1 MSEERYGVR
10 RIEESG
16 WLPGTWS
23 RVRVLII
30 LGLLLV
36 AATFLVIS
44 QAGEREAGLREAAG
58 LDATARAGLI
68 GAEVRAATAAAHA
81 VGTVVRQA
89 RTIPAGIESVAEDL
103 LASLPPGTAFWLQ
116 PGGTVSRVLPAGI
129 APEGLMGRDL
139 AQDTT
144 FGSWVQALRDGGTV
158 GTVAPIRLDDGSQV
172 VLVQVPVLLPG
183 PGASET
189 FWGFV
194 GAALPLPALL
204 EAADLAGLEGAGY
217 RHALYVDATGEY
229 GLAGEPR
236 SALDDPVSHRIAL
249 PSATWILSLE
259 PRGGW
264 QSPLI
269 LARDALLALIA
280 ALVLTLLVAG
290 IEGMRAARIRADTA
304 AREAAEQRD
313 LLRTVLGSMAEGV
326 AAFDPDLRLSVYNE
340 RWAAIRGYP
349 QRMVEAGRP
358 LEEFVRYDVKRGVH
372 GSGNREEVLRNE
384 LDAIRQG
391 KSEDTPLVLPDG
403 RVLEVRAQSLPE
415 GGLVH
420 TITDVTEQYRARER
434 FRVLFESSPDGY
446 FLVKEGEVV
455 DCNGAA
461 LALLGGDA
469 KEDVLGLRVAE
480 YLGGEFG
487 AGAIRDLLRRADRD
501 GEVREDWTL
510 PRKEEGPIPFEVT
523 VRRVNLTPAEDAL
536 LLVLHDLRER
546 KEMERALRESQQF
559 LKGVVDHSS
568 ALISAKDLN
577 GKYILVN
584 PQWQRVMGIARRTA
598 VGHTDR
604 ELFAAEVAMDR
615 ERADER
621 ALEEGEPVTI
631 EERTW
636 VGDRVRDFLTV
647 VFPILGPDAVPA
659 AVCRVSTDVTP
670 LKDVQ
675 GELEVARDRAEAADR
690 AKGDFLANM
699 SHEIRTPMNAIIGLA
714 HLVLRTDLDAR
725 QRDQLRKLE
734 ASSRTLLGILND
746 ILDFSKIEAGKL
758 DMEAVPFEVEDVLG
772 NVVDLFALRAEEKGL
787 ELLVRVG
794 PRTPAHLVGDP
805 LRLGQVLT
813 NLVSN
818 ALKFT
823 ERGEIVVRVEPEVL
837 NGETTTLRFSVRDTG
852 IGLSEAQVANLFQ
865 AFSQG
870 DTSTTRRYGGTGLGL
885 AISRRLVE
893 LMGGEIGV
901 ESLEGEGST
910 FHFTASFGRAEEA
923 TGVLSGRPDLR
934 DVPVLVADDN
944 ESARMIFGE
953 MLEGFGM
960 AVTLVDNG
968 KDALREARAAKRE
981 GTPYPLVILDWRMP
995 GMDGL
1000 DVAARLRGTNGEG
1013 EPPGVILVSAHS
1025 REEILSRGADDADGI
1040 DAVLLKPVTPSILLE
1055 TILNVL
1061 EFEVPAEVASSAR
1074 RRSHTEDALADAR
1087 VRGARV
1093 LLVEDNEVN
1102 REVALGLLGEAG
1114 VEAVTAV
1121 NGREAVEILTADP
1134 LGFDAVLMDVHMP
1147 EMDGYDATRAIRSD
1161 GGMAWVPI
1169 VAMTAGALEEDR
1181 VRCLEAGMDDHVAKP
1196 VDLDDLF
1203 GKLAR
1208 WVEEGRRRGPGRRG
1222 ALPLGGGSKVEGD
1235 RGPAA
1240 RVDGASGPDRRGAPA
1255 DDPSA
1260 ESVGADPDALRAA
1273 GVNILRGLRNA
1284 GGNDRLYRRIL
1295 RRFVDTQVEAPEG
1308 VREAL
1313 ERADRDD
1320 AIRIAH
1326 TLKGLAGTVG
1336 AEELHRR
1343 AEELEVALRENREEE
1358 VERRLASVE
1367 ADLVQIVAAV
1377 LGPEDERRF
1386 GGVEG
1391 AEGAGGEAGGGVLD
1405 GAALRRLLG
1414 ELELLLETGDT
1425 RAVGLAGELEERLE
1439 GSQFGAMAAR
1449 VAAPAR
1455 SYAFIEARVAL
1466 GRLREE
1472 LEEAEAGT
1480 APGGSSVTGK
1490 GAGR

>member
-1 MSEERYGVR
+1 MSNDVDRDR
-10 RIEESG
+10 RIEGSG
-16 WLPGTWS
+16 WLPGVWS
-23 RVRVLII
+23 RLRVLVV
-30 LGLLLV
+30 LAFLLSG
-36 AATFLVIS
+36 ATYIVIG
-44 QAGEREAGLREAAG
+44 QAEDRELERREAAL
-58 LDATARAGLI
+58 LDATVRAGQI
-68 GAEVRAATAAAHA
+68 EAEVRAAAAAAHA
-81 VGTVVRQA
+81 IAMLVRQA
-89 RTIPAGIESVAEDL
+89 RTIPAGLEPVAEEL
-103 LASLPPGTAFWLQ
+103 IVSLPAGSGIWLQ
-116 PGGTVSRVLPAGI
+116 PGGTVSRVLPAGA
-129 APEGLMGRDL
+129 APEGVVGRDL

-144 FGSWVQALRDGGTV
+144 FGSWVQALQDGGQV
-158 GTVAPIRLDDGSQV
+158 GVVAPLTLDDGTQV
-172 VLVQVPVLLPG
+172 AVVQVPVLLPG
-183 PGASET
+183 EV

-194 GAALPLPALL
+194 GAALPLSSLFQGV
-204 EAADLAGLEGAGY
+204 DLAGLDAAGY
-217 RHALYVDATGEY
+217 RYSLYVDATGEY
-229 GLAGEPR
+229 GLAGEPA
-236 SALDDPVSHRIAL
+236 SARADPVAQRIPI
-249 PSATWILSLE
+249 PSATWILALE
-259 PRGGW
+259 PRSGW
-264 QSPLI
+264 RPPLL
-269 LARDALLALIA
+269 LARDVLVALLTAL
-280 ALVLTLLVAG
+280 LLTLLVAG
-290 IEGMRAARIRADTA
+290 IEGMRAARNRADTA
-304 AREAAEQRD
+304 AREAADQRD

-326 AAFDPDLRLSVYNE
+326 AAFDSDLRLSVYND

-372 GSGNREEVLRNE
+372 GAGNREEVLRNE
-384 LDAIRQG
+384 LDRIRRG
-391 KSEDTPLVLPDG
+391 EAEEGPLVLPDG
-403 RVLEVRAQSLPE
+403 RVLEVHAQSLPE

-446 FLVKEGEVV
+446 FLVKDGDVV

-461 LALLGGDA
+461 LALLGGHR
-469 KEDVLGLRVAE
+469 KEEVLGLAVAE

-487 AGAIRDLLRRADRD
+487 AAAIRDLLRRADRD

-510 PRKEEGPIPFEVT
+510 PRRDDEPIPFEVT
-523 VRRVNLTPAEDAL
+523 VRRVDLTPAEDAL

-568 ALISAKDLN
+568 ALISAKDLE
-577 GKYILVN
+577 GRYILVN

-598 VGHTDR
+598 VGRNDR
-604 ELFAAEVAMDR
+604 ELFAAEVAMYR
-615 ERADER
+615 ERADQE
-621 ALEEGEPVTI
+621 ALEEGEPITI

-670 LKDVQ
+670 LKEVQ

-714 HLVLRTDLDAR
+714 HLVLRTDLDPR

-772 NVVDLFALRAEEKGL
+772 NVVDLFALRAEEKNL
-787 ELLVRVG
+787 ELLVRVD

-823 ERGEIVVRVEPEVL
+823 ERGEIVIRVEPVVL
-837 NGETTTLRFSVRDTG
+837 GESTITLRFAVRDTG
-852 IGLSEAQVANLFQ
+852 IGLTDAQVANLFQ

-893 LMGGEIGV
+893 LMEGEIGV

-910 FHFTASFGRAEEA
+910 FHFTASFGRAAEA
-923 TGVLSGRPDLR
+923 TEVLSRTPDLR
-934 DVPVLVADDN
+934 DVRVLVADDN
-944 ESARMIFGE
+944 ESARMIFEE
-953 MLEGFGM
+953 MLDGFGM
-960 AVTLVDNG
+960 AVTSVENG
-968 KDALREARAAKRE
+968 KSALREARTAEKA
-981 GTPYPLVILDWRMP
+981 GTPYPLVLLDWRMP
-995 GMDGL
+995 GMDGF
-1000 DVAARLRGTNGEG
+1000 DVAARLRGMENGEKA
-1013 EPPGVILVSAHS
+1013 PAVILVSAHG
-1025 REEILSRGADDADGI
+1025 REEILGRGGESAKGI

-1055 TILNVL
+1055 TILHVL
-1061 EFEVPAEVASSAR
+1061 ELAVPAELAASAR
-1074 RRSHTEDALADAR
+1074 KRAHAEDPLTDAG
-1087 VRGARV
+1087 VRGSRV

-1121 NGREAVEILTADP
+1121 NGREAVEALTTDP

-1161 GGMAWVPI
+1161 RAVSWVPI
-1169 VAMTAGALEEDR
+1169 LAMTAGALEEDR
-1181 VRCLEAGMDDHVAKP
+1181 VRCLEAGMDDHIAKP
-1196 VDLDDLF
+1196 VDLEDLF
-1203 GKLAR
+1203 GKLRR

-1222 ALPLGGGSKVEGD
+1222 APPLGSGSGEERVGARDGGG
-1235 RGPAA
+1235 
-1240 RVDGASGPDRRGAPA
+1240 DGAGAA
-1255 DDPSA
+1255 VETGSSSVEASA
-1260 ESVGADPDALRAA
+1260 EAVGADPDALRAA
-1273 GVNILRGLRNA
+1273 GVNLLRGLRNA

-1295 RRFVDTQVEAPEG
+1295 RRFVDTQSESADG

-1313 ERADRDD
+1313 EREEREE

-1336 AEELHRR
+1336 AEELQRR
-1343 AEELEVALRENREEE
+1343 AQELEAALRQDRGEE

-1367 ADLVQIVAAV
+1367 ADLVQIAAAV

-1386 GGVEG
+1386 GSAPEG
-1391 AEGAGGEAGGGVLD
+1391 EEEGKGTDRVPDVSAI
-1405 GAALRRLLG
+1405 RRLLG

-1425 RAVGLAGELEERLE
+1425 RAVGLAGELEQRLE
-1439 GSQFGAMAAR
+1439 GSRLGGMAAR
-1449 VAAPAR
+1449 VAVPAR

-1466 GRLREE
+1466 GVLREE
-1472 LEEAEAGT
+1472 LDELET
-1480 APGGSSVTGK
+1480 ALSTGK
-1490 GAGR
+1490 GARP